1 MMPLRLVVDVEMKE
15 DFGGGDFFVEVKKKE
30 KGNVMESLYMICDL

>member
-15 DFGGGDFFVEVKKKE
+15 DFGEGDFFVEVKKKE
-30 KGNVMESLYMICDL
+30 RKCKGMVYI